1 MSTDSRSDI
10 FAAFHRVAVVAS
22 SNSSYRPRNANI
34 SIQNGVQGPLGS
46 LYFAIVRVSSVVLPY
61 RSIIHRLFSKSAKER
76 ARREEKRLV
85 KGERSLESFFSREQA
100 TGTRSNTHGRWCILV
115 CSWQTDRSQ
124 GCKTRFKNEFYRIAI
139 VKARKGSET
148 NGFSTIYSETLRV
161 VKYIYELTSLW
172 INCE

>member
-10 FAAFHRVAVVAS
+10 FAAFHQVAVVAS
-22 SNSSYRPRNANI
+22 SSSSYRPRSANI

-46 LYFAIVRVSSVVLPY
+46 LYFVIVRVSSVVLPY

-76 ARREEKRLV
+76 VRREEKRFV
-85 KGERSLESFFSREQA
+85 KGERSLESFFFSRKQA

-124 GCKTRFKNEFYRIAI
+124 GCKTPFKNEFYRIAI
-139 VKARKGSET
+139 VKVQRSGEA
-148 NGFSTIYSETLRV
+148 NGFSTIY
-161 VKYIYELTSLW
+161 YE
-172 INCE
+172 

>member
-22 SNSSYRPRNANI
+22 SSSSYRPRSANI

-61 RSIIHRLFSKSAKER
+61 RSIIHRLFSESAKER

-85 KGERSLESFFSREQA
+85 KGERSLGSFFSREQA
-100 TGTRSNTHGRWCILV
+100 REHVRIPTDADVSLFVAGRR
-115 CSWQTDRSQ
+115 TDRKDASRDSR
-124 GCKTRFKNEFYRIAI
+124 TNFTESRS
-139 VKARKGSET
+139 RKREEVVRPMDSL
-148 NGFSTIYSETLRV
+148 YSKTLRV
-161 VKYIYELTSLW
+161 VKYIYELTSL
-172 INCE
+172 